1 MKNANSNEN
10 LFDFFLSK
18 WLLIYIFYI
27 FLFWYFLAGCHVGGD
42 GPGWARLLLPGGR
55 FRRRPRGRWWWWFM
69 FLPSVFLVLS
79 FLPSFVCFFF
89 FVDWIDCGWKF
100 PLSDK
105 QKTNKQ
111 FVCVKE
117 TNGEDFYNSVRKK
130 KKYHIKECT
139 SFVIRRNLDSLGRS
153 IIIFFF
159 FFFSTRFFFYRL
171 SAGWGFILF
180 MVGDG
185 PSRFL
190 SYYFLATDKIPLRH
204 WYPLCVVSC
213 VCVCVYLLV
222 IIAPRDWENE
232 RERCCLSAASINLSM
247 RRIEMCVLYCVVD
260 TQSRHDCTH
269 QRERQK
275 NPISLSFRFLSLFS
289 CFIWSLMEVWM
300 RVPITFLYFLFGCCV
315 VIILTSF
322 FGVEFIYIC
331 LCRRGI
337 RTSRNGPLG
346 PNGLLVPGPATVEP
360 LTRPAAAWTWS
371 EAAESTSEASATKSA
386 TCR

>member
-55 FRRRPRGRWWWWFM
+55 FRRRPRGRWWWWWWFM

-79 FLPSFVCFFF
+79 FLPLFVCFFF

-171 SAGWGFILF
+171 SAGWVGGLF
-180 MVGDG
+180 CLWWEMGRLDF
-185 PSRFL
+185 FL
-190 SYYFLATDKIPLRH
+190 IIFFWQPTKFHCATDIH
-204 WYPLCVVSC
+204 FVSWV
-213 VCVCVYLLV
+213 VCVCV
-222 IIAPRDWENE
+222 
-232 RERCCLSAASINLSM
+232 SIS
-247 RRIEMCVLYCVVD
+247 
-260 TQSRHDCTH
+260 
-269 QRERQK
+269 
-275 NPISLSFRFLSLFS
+275 
-289 CFIWSLMEVWM
+289 W
-300 RVPITFLYFLFGCCV
+300 
-315 VIILTSF
+315 
-322 FGVEFIYIC
+322 
-331 LCRRGI
+331 
-337 RTSRNGPLG
+337 
-346 PNGLLVPGPATVEP
+346 
-360 LTRPAAAWTWS
+360 
-371 EAAESTSEASATKSA
+371 
-386 TCR
+386 